1 MSTDKKPEGQVTE
14 AGAVELDDAW
24 CGADPTASQESAFDA
39 QAVTGRL
46 KYPSVVLKQG

>member
-1 MSTDKKPEGQVTE
+1 MSAEERLQGRVTE
-14 AGAVELDDAW
+14 ARAVELDDAW